1 MNYIPFS
8 RLRKEFMIASIC
20 KRELEREALGKLP
33 RLAAKG
39 AYLEP
44 GDAGTRAVLNL
55 MSPRND
61 HSAPVAKWE
70 RVIWLTRSIDMAGSS
85 MIRWAAPSFQT
96 VEGRGLPGRGVKRV
110 AAKAAANVS
119 STATAA
125 GRRRSSGDAGDL
137 AVVVD
142 DAESPLA
149 WLASRKGPD
158 GRPLLSQ
165 QMFDAGERLRRD
177 FEAGQMSERVT
188 AQWGASIMPGARGR
202 SGLPGQTL
210 TASER
215 ALAARQRVWKALQH
229 AGPGLSSVL
238 LEVCCL
244 SSGLEAAERH
254 LKWPK
259 RSAKLVL
266 LIALERLVQ
275 HYGYDGNASVRQSS
289 TASDVGC
296 RRLPSRTARSSS
308 RSIRGNGVLTAQLP
322 LQRPWRHLT

>member
-1 MNYIPFS
+1 MT
-8 RLRKEFMIASIC
+8 ASIC

-61 HSAPVAKWE
+61 HSAPVAKWDRDLVHAFHRYGWVE
-70 RVIWLTRSIDMAGSS
+70 HDPLGRTVLSNGGRAWLAS
-85 MIRWAAPSFQT
+85 
-96 VEGRGLPGRGVKRV
+96 RGVKRV
-110 AAKAAANVS
+110 AAKAAHRMSAQRPQPHK
-119 STATAA
+119 
-125 GRRRSSGDAGDL
+125 GRSSGDAGDL

-177 FEAGQMSERVT
+177 FEAGHMSDRVT

-266 LIALERLVQ
+266 LIALERLAQ
-275 HYGYDGNASVRQSS
+275 HYGYDGQAGMRQCGQLQMWGAENYRPDLLGHLVGASGDEPV
-289 TASDVGC
+289 
-296 RRLPSRTARSSS
+296 
-308 RSIRGNGVLTAQLP
+308 
-322 LQRPWRHLT
+322 

>member
-1 MNYIPFS
+1 MT
-8 RLRKEFMIASIC
+8 ASIC

-70 RVIWLTRSIDMAGSS
+70 RDLVDAFHRYGWVEHDPLGRTVLSNGGRAWLAWPRREARCCKGCSS
-85 MIRWAAPSFQT
+85 
-96 VEGRGLPGRGVKRV
+96 
-110 AAKAAANVS
+110 NVS

-125 GRRRSSGDAGDL
+125 GKGRSSGDAGDL

-210 TASER
+210 TGSER

-266 LIALERLVQ
+266 LIALERLAQ
-275 HYGYDGNASVRQSS
+275 HYGYDGQAGMRQSWP
-289 TASDVGC
+289 AADVGC
-296 RRLPSRTARSSS
+296 GKLSSRTCLGIL
-308 RSIRGNGVLTAQLP
+308 IRASGDEPV
-322 LQRPWRHLT
+322 

>member
-1 MNYIPFS
+1 MTAAN
-8 RLRKEFMIASIC
+8 C
-20 KRELEREALGKLP
+20 KRELEREALARLP
-33 RLAAKG
+33 RLAAKT

-44 GDAGTRAVLNL
+44 SDSGARTALNL

-61 HSAPVAKWE
+61 HSAPVAKWDRDLVDAFHRHGWVE
-70 RVIWLTRSIDMAGSS
+70 RDPLGRTILSNGGRAWLAS
-85 MIRWAAPSFQT
+85 
-96 VEGRGLPGRGVKRV
+96 RGVKRI
-110 AAKAAANVS
+110 AAEARQRTPAQRPEPNK
-119 STATAA
+119 
-125 GRRRSSGDAGDL
+125 GRSASQAGDA
-137 AVVVD
+137 AIVVD
-142 DAESPLA
+142 DAESPLS

-158 GRPLLSQ
+158 GRPMLSQ

-177 FEAGQMSERVT
+177 FEAGQMSDRVT

-210 TASER
+210 NGSER

-266 LIALERLVQ
+266 LIALERLAQ
-275 HYGYDGNASVRQSS
+275 HYGYDGQAGVRQNGQLQMWGAENYRPELLGHLLE
-289 TASDVGC
+289 ASGDE
-296 RRLPSRTARSSS
+296 RA
-308 RSIRGNGVLTAQLP
+308 
-322 LQRPWRHLT
+322 

>member
-1 MNYIPFS
+1 MTAF
-8 RLRKEFMIASIC
+8 IC

-44 GDAGTRAVLNL
+44 GEAGARATLNL

-61 HSAPVAKWE
+61 HSAPVAKWDCDLVDAFHRYGWVE
-70 RVIWLTRSIDMAGSS
+70 HDPLGRTVLSNGGRAWLAN
-85 MIRWAAPSFQT
+85 
-96 VEGRGLPGRGVKRV
+96 RGVKRV
-110 AAKAAANVS
+110 AAEARQRNLAQRPEPDK
-119 STATAA
+119 
-125 GRRRSSGDAGDL
+125 GRSGSQAGDV
-137 AVVVD
+137 AIVID

-149 WLASRKGPD
+149 WLASRKGPV

-165 QMFDAGERLRRD
+165 QMFDAGERLRSD

-210 TASER
+210 TGSER
-215 ALAARQRVWKALQH
+215 ALSARQRVWKALQH

-266 LIALERLVQ
+266 LIALERLAQ
-275 HYGYDGNASVRQSS
+275 HYGYDGQAGVRQHGQLQMWGAENYRPDLLGHLVE
-289 TASDVGC
+289 ASGEEPV
-296 RRLPSRTARSSS
+296 
-308 RSIRGNGVLTAQLP
+308 
-322 LQRPWRHLT
+322 